1 MIWRVLIVKKK
12 RVLSSSLHTSA
23 LLNGDVKNADMNG
36 KSRGRIFIIA
46 ERNCLGV
53 LTVKVRRGEQGLR
66 CSV

>member
-1 MIWRVLIVKKK
+1 M
-12 RVLSSSLHTSA
+12 LSSSLHTSA